1 MIDDVSLKQHV
12 IGFPKKE
19 ERKKEKIK
27 FRVLYPN
34 TTTPFPRDTKTV
46 ENATLL
52 ECASHHASEGK
63 EEDHDDDEYFCF
75 CFCWWC
81 SSSSFTSSKKDFD
94 SDFSRGNDDDEKCV
108 IFFDAKEV
116 CEYEHRDEER
126 NRSSS
131 SS

>member
-19 ERKKEKIK
+19 ERQKEKIK

-34 TTTPFPRDTKTV
+34 TKHPKRDTKTV

-81 SSSSFTSSKKDFD
+81 SSSSFTSSKKDD
-94 SDFSRGNDDDEKCV
+94 ADFSRRGNDDDEKCFIV
-108 IFFDAKEV
+108 FEANEV
-116 CEYEHRDEER
+116 CDEQRDEEH

-131 SS
+131 S